1 MQKPPESLARNTTIQ
16 CLVENADAKSG
27 TLKKAIAQFAKEAK
41 QKRITVMQKL
51 LDYFSPHRRIAR
63 KLRWLQ
69 HYAGK
74 HYYTIATGKFGKM
87 AQDFERFEP

>member
-1 MQKPPESLARNTTIQ
+1 MQKPPESLARNTTTQ
-16 CLVENADAKSG
+16 CLAENAGARSG
-27 TLKKAIAQFAKEAK
+27 TRKRVIAPFAKEAK

-63 KLRWLQ
+63 RLRWLQ
-69 HYAGK
+69 RYAGK
-74 HYYTIATGKFGKM
+74 HYFTIATGEFGKM